1 MTNVRAIFNEGVFV
15 NRAAPTAELSV
26 RAAIASHTEGWL
38 LESQPR
44 LSLKHTVT
52 ALTTTITQQQ

>member
-52 ALTTTITQQQ
+52 AQQ